1 MHMKLPHNELKSNS
15 KLWSRMAQ
23 QNAVQQT
30 PFWYNFLLICL
41 KPLYRWK
48 IKQRAE
54 SDALFQQECLERFG
68 SFQPPKNLNTIWF
81 HVVSVGETNAAQ
93 PLIEHYLK
101 LGQPVLVT
109 NTTKTGQA
117 RAKSLFS
124 EKYPTLFQAV
134 YLPVD
139 QKPLLKQFFELYQP
153 KLLALVETEIWPNL
167 IAAARLHNI
176 PCILLNAR
184 LSAKSA
190 KGYGKVRRLTQPML
204 QQLTWLLAQDIATQ
218 QRYMD
223 LGLDQAKSQ
232 VVGNIKFDITAPQ
245 SYVEKAEQLK
255 QEWQLEKR
263 QIITLA
269 STHAPEEEQLLKQLQ
284 PHLNSNPHLLCI
296 VVPRHPERFDEVHK
310 ICQTLNLNTQ
320 RRSLKQEITA
330 DTQVY
335 LADSMGEMWLW
346 YALSQACFVGG
357 SLNEPGGGH
366 NILEPMVLDVPTVIG
381 PRYFNFQTIV
391 DEFVAEQGILVAE
404 NAELVIQNLM
414 SCLNHPEQSQRL
426 IHQAELVLQ
435 RNKGSLQKHIQ
446 LIDHYLAQRTAS

>member
-1 MHMKLPHNELKSNS
+1 
-15 KLWSRMAQ
+15 MAQ
-23 QNAVQQT
+23 EIAVQQT
-30 PFWYNFLLICL
+30 PFWYNFLLACL

-48 IKQRAE
+48 IRQRAE

-68 SFQPPKNLNTIWF
+68 PFQPPKNLNTIWF

-101 LGQPVLVT
+101 LGHSVLVT

-117 RAKSLFS
+117 RAKSLFY
-124 EKYPTLFQAV
+124 EKYSTLFQAV

-167 IAAARLHNI
+167 IAQAKQKQI

-184 LSAKSA
+184 LSEKSA
-190 KGYGKVRRLTQPML
+190 KGYDKVRRLTQPML

-218 QRYMD
+218 QRYVD
-223 LGLDQAKSQ
+223 LGLDQSKSQ
-232 VVGNIKFDITAPQ
+232 VVGNIKFDISAPTSFIEQ
-245 SYVEKAEQLK
+245 AEQLK

-284 PHLNSNPHLLCI
+284 PHLNSNPDLLCM
-296 VVPRHPERFDEVHK
+296 VVPRHPERFDEVYK
-310 ICQTLNLNTQ
+310 ICQSLNLNTQ
-320 RRSLKQEITA
+320 RRSLKQSIQI
-330 DTQVY
+330 DTQVF

-366 NILEPMVLDVPTVIG
+366 NILEPMVLNIPTVIG
-381 PRYFNFQTIV
+381 PRYFNFQSIV
-391 DEFVAEQGILVAE
+391 DEFVAAQGILIGE
-404 NAELVIQNLM
+404 NAAQVAQQLL
-414 SCLNHPEQSQRL
+414 SCLDDPLQTQQQVAHAQQ
-426 IHQAELVLQ
+426 VLQ
-435 RNKGSLQKHIQ
+435 CNKGSLQKHIQ
-446 LIDHYLAQRTAS
+446 LLDHYLQQTASS

>member
-1 MHMKLPHNELKSNS
+1 
-15 KLWSRMAQ
+15 MAQ

-30 PFWYNFLLICL
+30 PFWYNFLLTCL

-68 SFQPPKNLNTIWF
+68 PFQPVKNTGAIWF

-101 LGQPVLVT
+101 LGHPVLVT

-117 RAKSLFS
+117 RAKSLFQ
-124 EKYPTLFQAV
+124 KAPYLDLFQAV

-139 QKPLLKQFFELYQP
+139 QKPLLKQFFQRYQP
-153 KLLALVETEIWPNL
+153 KILALVETEIWPNL
-167 IAAARLHNI
+167 IAEAKQRQI

-184 LSAKSA
+184 LSEKSA
-190 KGYGKVRRLTQPML
+190 QGYAKVRRLTRPML
-204 QQLTWLLAQDIATQ
+204 QQLTWMLAQDEATQ
-218 QRYMD
+218 QRYVS
-223 LGLDQAKSQ
+223 LGFDQANSQ
-232 VVGNIKFDITAPQ
+232 VVGNIKFDITAPEHFVAQ
-245 SYVEKAEQLK
+245 ARQLK
-255 QEWQLEKR
+255 QDWPLSGR

-269 STHAPEEEQLLKQLQ
+269 STHAPEEQSLLQQLQ
-284 PHLNSNPHLLCI
+284 PHLNSNPDLLCI
-296 VVPRHPERFDEVHK
+296 VVPRHPERFDEVFQV
-310 ICQTLNLNTQ
+310 CQRLNLKTQ
-320 RRSLKQEITA
+320 RRSLQQPVQA
-330 DTQVY
+330 DTQVF

-346 YALSQACFVGG
+346 YGLSQACFVGG

-391 DEFVAEQGILVAE
+391 DEFVAEQAILIGEDAVQVVQQ
-404 NAELVIQNLM
+404 LL
-414 SCLNHPEQSQRL
+414 SCLENSAHVSQRVERA
-426 IHQAELVLQ
+426 QQVLQ
-435 RNKGSLQKHIQ
+435 RNQGSLQKHIQ
-446 LIDHYLAQRTAS
+446 LLDHYLAQATLP

>member
-1 MHMKLPHNELKSNS
+1 
-15 KLWSRMAQ
+15 MAQ
-23 QNAVQQT
+23 HNAVQQT
-30 PFWYNFLLICL
+30 PFWYNFLLVCL

-48 IKQRAE
+48 IRQRAE

-68 SFQPPKNLNTIWF
+68 PFQPPKNLNTIWF

-101 LGQPVLVT
+101 LGHSVLVT

-117 RAKSLFS
+117 RAKSLFY
-124 EKYPTLFQAV
+124 EKYSTLFQAV

-153 KLLALVETEIWPNL
+153 KILALVETEIWPNL
-167 IAAARLHNI
+167 IAQAKQKQI

-184 LSAKSA
+184 LSEKSA
-190 KGYGKVRRLTQPML
+190 KGYDKVRRLTQPML
-204 QQLTWLLAQDIATQ
+204 QQLTWLLAQDITTQ
-218 QRYMD
+218 QRYVD
-223 LGLDQAKSQ
+223 LGLDQSKSQ
-232 VVGNIKFDITAPQ
+232 VVGNIKFDISAPTSFIEQ
-245 SYVEKAEQLK
+245 AEQLK

-284 PHLNSNPHLLCI
+284 PHLNSNPDLLCI
-296 VVPRHPERFDEVHK
+296 VVPRHPERFDEVYK
-310 ICQTLNLNTQ
+310 ICQSLNLNTQ
-320 RRSLKQEITA
+320 RRSLKQPIQI
-330 DTQVY
+330 DTQVF

-366 NILEPMVLDVPTVIG
+366 NILEPMVLNIPTVIG
-381 PRYFNFQTIV
+381 PRYFNFQSIV
-391 DEFVAEQGILVAE
+391 DEFVAAQGILIGE
-404 NAELVIQNLM
+404 NAAQVAQQLL
-414 SCLNHPEQSQRL
+414 SCLDDPLQTQQQVAHAQQ
-426 IHQAELVLQ
+426 VLQ

-446 LIDHYLAQRTAS
+446 LLDHYLQQTASS

>member
-1 MHMKLPHNELKSNS
+1 
-15 KLWSRMAQ
+15 MAQ
-23 QNAVQQT
+23 EIAVQQT
-30 PFWYNFLLICL
+30 PFWYNFLLVCL

-48 IKQRAE
+48 IRQRAE
-54 SDALFQQECLERFG
+54 SDALFQQECIERFG
-68 SFQPPKNLNTIWF
+68 PFQTPKNLHTIWF

-101 LGQPVLVT
+101 LGHPVLVT

-117 RAKSLFS
+117 RAKSLFY
-124 EKYPTLFQAV
+124 EKYSTLFQAV

-153 KLLALVETEIWPNL
+153 KILALVETEIWPNL
-167 IAAARLHNI
+167 IAQAKQKQI

-184 LSAKSA
+184 LSEKSA
-190 KGYGKVRRLTQPML
+190 KGYDKVRRLTQPML

-218 QRYMD
+218 QRYVD
-223 LGLDQAKSQ
+223 LGLDQSKSQ
-232 VVGNIKFDITAPQ
+232 VVGNIKFDISAPTSFIEQ
-245 SYVEKAEQLK
+245 AEQLK

-284 PHLNSNPHLLCI
+284 PHLNSNPDLLCM
-296 VVPRHPERFDEVHK
+296 VVPRHPERFDEVYK
-310 ICQTLNLNTQ
+310 ICQSLNLNTQ
-320 RRSLKQEITA
+320 RRSLKQPIQI
-330 DTQVY
+330 DTQVF

-366 NILEPMVLDVPTVIG
+366 NILEPMVLNIPTVIG
-381 PRYFNFQTIV
+381 PRYFNFQSIV
-391 DEFVAEQGILVAE
+391 DEFVAAQGILIGE
-404 NAELVIQNLM
+404 NAAQVAQQLL
-414 SCLNHPEQSQRL
+414 SCLDDPLQTQQQVAHAQQ
-426 IHQAELVLQ
+426 VLQ

-446 LIDHYLAQRTAS
+446 LLDHYLQQTASS

>member
-1 MHMKLPHNELKSNS
+1 
-15 KLWSRMAQ
+15 MAQ
-23 QNAVQQT
+23 EIAVQQT
-30 PFWYNFLLICL
+30 PFWYNFLLVCL

-48 IKQRAE
+48 IRQRAE
-54 SDALFQQECLERFG
+54 SDALYQQECLERFG
-68 SFQPPKNLNTIWF
+68 PFQPPKNLNTIWF

-101 LGQPVLVT
+101 LGHSVLVT

-117 RAKSLFS
+117 RAKSLFY
-124 EKYPTLFQAV
+124 EKYSTLFQAV

-153 KLLALVETEIWPNL
+153 KILALVETEIWPNL
-167 IAAARLHNI
+167 IAQAKQKQI

-184 LSAKSA
+184 LSEKSA
-190 KGYGKVRRLTQPML
+190 KGYDKVRRLTQPML
-204 QQLTWLLAQDIATQ
+204 QQLTWLLAQDITTQ
-218 QRYMD
+218 QRYVD
-223 LGLDQAKSQ
+223 LGLDQSKSQ
-232 VVGNIKFDITAPQ
+232 VVGNIKFDISAPNSFIEQ
-245 SYVEKAEQLK
+245 AEQLK

-284 PHLNSNPHLLCI
+284 THLNSNPDLLCI
-296 VVPRHPERFDEVHK
+296 VVPRHPERFDEVYK
-310 ICQTLNLNTQ
+310 ICQSLNLNTQ
-320 RRSLKQEITA
+320 RRSLKQPIQT
-330 DTQVY
+330 DTQVF

-366 NILEPMVLDVPTVIG
+366 NILEPMVLNIPTVIG
-381 PRYFNFQTIV
+381 PRYFNFQSIV
-391 DEFVAEQGILVAE
+391 DEFVAAQGILIGE
-404 NAELVIQNLM
+404 NAAQVAQQLL
-414 SCLNHPEQSQRL
+414 SCLDDPLQTQQQVAHAQQ
-426 IHQAELVLQ
+426 VLQ

-446 LIDHYLAQRTAS
+446 LLDHYLQQTASS

>member
-1 MHMKLPHNELKSNS
+1 
-15 KLWSRMAQ
+15 MAQ
-23 QNAVQQT
+23 HNAVQQT
-30 PFWYNFLLICL
+30 PFWYNFLLVCL

-48 IKQRAE
+48 IRQRAE
-54 SDALFQQECLERFG
+54 SDALYQQECLERFG
-68 SFQPPKNLNTIWF
+68 PFQPPKNLNTIWF

-101 LGQPVLVT
+101 LGHSVLVT

-117 RAKSLFS
+117 RAKSLFY
-124 EKYPTLFQAV
+124 EKYSTLFQAV

-167 IAAARLHNI
+167 IAQAKQKQI

-184 LSAKSA
+184 LSEKSA
-190 KGYGKVRRLTQPML
+190 KGYDKVRRLTQPML

-218 QRYMD
+218 QRYVG
-223 LGLDQAKSQ
+223 LGLDQSKSQ
-232 VVGNIKFDITAPQ
+232 VVGNIKFDISAPTSFIEQ
-245 SYVEKAEQLK
+245 AEQLK

-284 PHLNSNPHLLCI
+284 PHLNSNPDLLCI
-296 VVPRHPERFDEVHK
+296 VVPRHPERFDEVYK
-310 ICQTLNLNTQ
+310 ICQSLNLNTQ
-320 RRSLKQEITA
+320 RRSLKQPIQI
-330 DTQVY
+330 DTQVF

-366 NILEPMVLDVPTVIG
+366 NILEPMVLNIPTVIG
-381 PRYFNFQTIV
+381 PRYFNFQSIV
-391 DEFVAEQGILVAE
+391 DEFVAAQGILIGE
-404 NAELVIQNLM
+404 NAAQVAQQLL
-414 SCLNHPEQSQRL
+414 SCLDDPLQTQQQVAHAQQ
-426 IHQAELVLQ
+426 VLQ

-446 LIDHYLAQRTAS
+446 LLDHYLQQTASS